1 MVRPKNPEG
10 TVRNIYVVIRYS
22 PIEYEVIKNN
32 YAKTQ
37 YPSLAAFLRTIT
49 LGEKI
54 IVTSLG
60 TKPVCNMDDRIK
72 KMDEIKTEI
81 ARVGNNINQIAK
93 LCNSKKYAAKAELNA
108 IIIELHKIHDIL
120 QTFHQL

>member
-10 TVRNIYVVIRYS
+10 TVKNHFVVIRYS

-37 YPSLAAFLRTIT
+37 YPSLASFLRTIT
-49 LGEKI
+49 LGKKI

-60 TKPVCNMDDRIK
+60 KKSVCNTDDRIK
-72 KMDEIKTEI
+72 KIDEIKTEI
-81 ARVGNNINQIAK
+81 ARIGNNVNQIAK
-93 LCNSKKYAAKAELNA
+93 LCNSKKYTGKAELNA
-108 IIIELHKIHDIL
+108 ILVELHKIHDIL
-120 QTFHQL
+120 QTFYQL